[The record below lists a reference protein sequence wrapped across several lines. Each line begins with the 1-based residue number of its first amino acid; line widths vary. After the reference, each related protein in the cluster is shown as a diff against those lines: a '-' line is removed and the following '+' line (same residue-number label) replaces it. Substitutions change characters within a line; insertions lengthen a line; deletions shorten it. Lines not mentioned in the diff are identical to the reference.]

1 MSTGRKLL
9 LGLILAVVVGVT
21 AFNLLFERYED
32 NSITYGAYTVVTDS
46 PAGSI
51 STMVSQGETQVT
63 YAYRLKPNIA
73 ASIGSGSIAWLIFI
87 ALIIFWEAITRY
99 AGLYSFWINYGGVIA
114 ISVVCFIMGWIN
126 VFITFAF
133 IILLG
138 FILAFEHRELADRLF
153 GSLSIK
159 RDKGGGE

>member
-1 MSTGRKLL
+1 MSAGRKVL
-9 LGLILAVVVGVT
+9 LGLILTVVIGIG
-21 AFNLLFERYED
+21 AFNLLFEQYEVGPVTMTTEILI
-32 NSITYGAYTVVTDS
+32 SPGITIPDPNAT
-46 PAGSI
+46 
-51 STMVSQGETQVT
+51 STTQVT

-73 ASIGSGSIAWLIFI
+73 ASISSGSITWLIFI

-99 AGLYSFWINYGGVIA
+99 GKLNSFWINYGGVIA

-138 FILAFEHRELADRLF
+138 FILAFEHKELANKF
-153 GSLSIK
+153 FSSMSIEGMK
-159 RDKGGGE
+159 EVLRKK

>member
-21 AFNLLFERYED
+21 AFNLLFEQYEVGPVTMTTEILI
-32 NSITYGAYTVVTDS
+32 SPGITIPDPNAT
-46 PAGSI
+46 
-51 STMVSQGETQVT
+51 STTQVT

-73 ASIGSGSIAWLIFI
+73 ASISSGSITWLIFI

-114 ISVVCFIMGWIN
+114 ISAVCFIMGWIN

-153 GSLSIK
+153 GSLSIR
-159 RDKGGGE
+159 RDKGGEE